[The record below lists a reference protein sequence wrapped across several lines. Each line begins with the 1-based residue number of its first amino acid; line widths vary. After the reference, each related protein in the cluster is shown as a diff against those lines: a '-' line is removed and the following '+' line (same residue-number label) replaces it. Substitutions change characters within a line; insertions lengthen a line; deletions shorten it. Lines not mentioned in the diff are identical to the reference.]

1 MKTKKILW
9 GVLLIISM
17 LICIST
23 TAYVVINCFLSGN
36 NNNAQYITSES
47 SSTPNDFIENNT
59 VEGHSI
65 NWSKLQ
71 NSNSDAYAWIYIPG
85 TNIDYAVV
93 QATGDET
100 DTFYLSRNLEKEYEF
115 AGSIFSEKQTSRD
128 FSDPV
133 TLIYGHNMKNG
144 SMFATLHKFEDPD
157 FFKKNKYIYIYTPE
171 RRLTYKIYS
180 AYIYDDRHILN
191 SFDFSN
197 EEIREQY
204 FNYTLNPD
212 SVSKN
217 TRKADLNLDSK
228 IITLSTCT
236 NGAGNTRYL
245 VQGVLIKDENTRK

>member
-1 MKTKKILW
+1 MKTKKFLW
-9 GVLLIISM
+9 GALLVVSM
-17 LICIST
+17 LICISA
-23 TAYVVINCFLSGN
+23 TAYIVTSFLSEN
-36 NNNAQYITSES
+36 NNVQYIATES
-47 SSTPNDFIENNT
+47 SSAPNDFIENNT
-59 VEGHSI
+59 VENHNI
-65 NWSKLQ
+65 NWSKIQ
-71 NSNSDAYAWIYIPG
+71 KANSDVYAWIYIPK
-85 TNIDYAVV
+85 TNIDYAIV

-100 DTFYLSRNLEKEYEF
+100 DTFYLNRNLEKEYEF

-157 FFKKNKYIYIYTPE
+157 FFKKNKYIYIYTPD

-197 EEIREQY
+197 KEIREQY
-204 FNYTLNPD
+204 FSHTLNPD

-217 TRKADLNLDSK
+217 TRKADLNPDSK

-236 NGAGNTRYL
+236 NGAANTRYL
-245 VQGVLIKDENTRK
+245 VQGVLIKDENTHK